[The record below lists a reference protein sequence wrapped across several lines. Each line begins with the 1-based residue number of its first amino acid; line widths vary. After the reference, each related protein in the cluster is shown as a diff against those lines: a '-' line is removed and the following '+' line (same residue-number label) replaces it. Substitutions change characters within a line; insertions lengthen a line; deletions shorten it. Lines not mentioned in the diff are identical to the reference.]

1 MKTYTFSRTLADGS
15 KKVEIIEAENLTQ
28 ALVIY
33 RQRVRDAGQ

>member
-1 MKTYTFSRTLADGS
+1 MKTYTFSRTLADGT
-15 KKVEIIEAENLTQ
+15 KKIETVEAESLTQ